1 MSLAAIMPKPKEER
15 WKYTDLAGAVRK
27 MALDDAPAAAKIEG
41 GTIDVPAGQAVVEP
55 FRVHVTGVDGRL
67 AEPALNIRLGDH
79 AQATVIEIHGGG
91 SRFINNAVTKIILGA
106 GAQLKHYRLQAY
118 DDTGVYVQNTDVSLA
133 RDALYDSFTL
143 TTGAA
148 LSRNEIY
155 ARLEGPGGHCEL
167 NGSNLLRGT
176 QHGDTTITVDH
187 RAPNC
192 TSHQFYRSVLDNQA
206 RGVFQGK
213 IHVARD
219 AQKTDGFQMS
229 RALLLSE
236 GAEMDTKPELEIYAD
251 DVKCSHGAT
260 TGQLDEEALFYMRS
274 RGIGLAEARGLL
286 IAAFVNEAIDKI
298 EDEKVR
304 GEFAEKVRLWLEN

>member
-1 MSLAAIMPKPKEER
+1 MTLAAIMPKPKEER

-27 MALDDAPAAAKIEG
+27 LAIGDTPVAPPVAPVV
-41 GTIDVPAGQAVVEP
+41 IDVPAGHVATEP
-55 FRVHVTGVDGRL
+55 FRISISGIDGYVS
-67 AEPALNIRLGDH
+67 EPALAIRLGEN
-79 AQATVIEIHGGG
+79 AQATVIEIHTGGG
-91 SRFINNAVTKIILGA
+91 KFLNNAATHIILDKGA
-106 GAQLKHYRLQAY
+106 HLKHFRVQAY
-118 DDTGVYVQNTDVSLA
+118 DASGVYVQNTQVSLA
-133 RDALYDSFTL
+133 RDALYDTFTL

-155 ARLEGPGGHCEL
+155 ARLEGPGAHCEL
-167 NGSNLLRGT
+167 NGVNLLRGT

-187 RAPNC
+187 SAPNC

-213 IHVARD
+213 IYVARD

-274 RGIGLAEARGLL
+274 RGIGMAEARGLL
-286 IAAFVNEAIDKI
+286 IGAFVNEAVDKI
-298 EDEKVR
+298 EDETVR
-304 GEFAEKVRLWLEN
+304 GEFAERVRSWLGN